1 VKSFD
6 FPEFPERYNITRD
19 DLVLEVHIRGN
30 PKPTLQWFKDDAEI
44 FPDERHIFERE
55 PDGVYKLCI
64 HRPDVE
70 DSGKY
75 KCVAKNV
82 GGQAKVQHDVVFKG
96 KKAAIRSTAVGIR
109 HADAKIFRA
118 VSPEEILAEITAAE
132 PETVEPEAEQVVA
145 EAAPTEAAKA
155 V

>member
-1 VKSFD
+1 
-6 FPEFPERYNITRD
+6 
-19 DLVLEVHIRGN
+19 LVLEVHIRGS
-30 PKPTLQWFKDDAEI
+30 PKPTLEWFKDDAPI
-44 FPDERHIFERE
+44 IADERHIYERE

-82 GGQAKVQHDVVFKG
+82 AGTAKVQHDVVFKG

-132 PETVEPEAEQVVA
+132 PEPAEPEAEAVQTEEPKVV
-145 EAAPTEAAKA
+145 
-155 V
+155 